1 MFFYRHL
8 SEDQRLNLAHIGYC
22 LKGVAHN
29 INTPLS
35 AVMGRAE
42 MLQMR
47 LERVRAAV
55 SDPVAADE
63 LQKCERDVRIVLEN
77 SQRVSQIVRNSMR
90 KSVHADQTERQ
101 AINLAEL
108 LQDEVEYLLADMQF
122 KHDVERSLT
131 LDPGMPVIYGDVVDF
146 SNSFL
151 ELLDNSLRA
160 MQHSPEKRLAV
171 SCSLQNNV
179 IEVQVRDSGRG
190 IDAPL
195 VPQVLRTLETG
206 SAGDGVPADGGFM
219 RVSRLLG
226 SYQPRYA
233 LTSSPGAT
241 VLTIGIPVAVNSVA

>member
-1 MFFYRHL
+1 MFFYRYL

-22 LKGVAHN
+22 LKGIAHN

-55 SDPVAADE
+55 ADPVAADE
-63 LQKCERDVRIVLEN
+63 LQKCQRDVRIVLEN

-90 KSVHADQTERQ
+90 KSMRAEQTERQ
-101 AINLAEL
+101 GINLAEL
-108 LQDEVEYLLADMQF
+108 LQDEIDHLLADMQF
-122 KHDVERSLT
+122 KHDVDRSVAIDSGL
-131 LDPGMPVIYGDVVDF
+131 PVIYGQFIHF

-160 MQHSPEKRLAV
+160 MQHTRDKRLTVA
-171 SCSLQNNV
+171 CRLQDGV
-179 IEVQVRDSGRG
+179 IEVQVCDSGCG
-190 IDAPL
+190 IETPL
-195 VPQVLRTLETG
+195 LAQLLRTLETG
-206 SAGDGVPADGGFM
+206 CAGDGVPADGGCV
-219 RVSRLLG
+219 RISRMLRP
-226 SYQPRYA
+226 YQPRYA

-241 VLTIGIPVAVNSVA
+241 SVTIGIPVALNSVA